1 MGFLFHCGFTERGL
15 NWAMADNQ
23 EQSSY
28 IDSSVNTVV
37 EKPSE
42 LSAQAHVEDASE
54 RDPPH
59 QYRHRSENVPPYPH
73 GLFRRQRT
81 LYDLF
86 GGGKAADVI
95 LWKKWTI
102 SAGILVGSTVTWALF
117 EWSGYRP
124 LSLIANVLLLLVA
137 IFFIWAKAAGILKRP
152 PPPLPGLVL
161 SEEMV
166 NSTAAS
172 VRLRINHTLVAAHDI
187 ALGKDFS
194 LFAKVVVCLW
204 LFSVVSSRFDLIT
217 LVYII
222 VLAVITIP
230 ALYNNYGDHVDRH
243 ALSVEQEFK
252 KHYKKFDES
261 VIRRILPFISGEK
274 SIDSKEKKKM

>member
-1 MGFLFHCGFTERGL
+1 
-15 NWAMADNQ
+15 MADNK
-23 EQSSY
+23 EQSSK
-28 IDSSVNTVV
+28 IDSTVNTVV
-37 EKPSE
+37 DKSSE
-42 LSAQAHVEDASE
+42 LSASTHVEDASE
-54 RDPPH
+54 HAPPH
-59 QYRHRSENVPPYPH
+59 LHRHGVENAPPHPH
-73 GLFRRQRT
+73 RLFHRQRS
-81 LYDLF
+81 LYELF

-102 SAGILVGSTVTWALF
+102 SAGIVVGSTGTWVLF

-124 LSLIANVLLLLVA
+124 LSLIADVLLLLIA
-137 IFFIWAKAAGILKRP
+137 ILFIWAKTAGILKRP
-152 PPPLPGLVL
+152 PPPLPGLEL

-172 VRLRINHTLVAAHDI
+172 VRLRINHTLAAAHDI

-204 LFSVVSSRFDLIT
+204 LFSVVSSWFDLIT

-222 VLAVITIP
+222 VLAVITVP
-230 ALYNNYGDHVDRH
+230 ALYNNYEDHVDRH
-243 ALSVEQEFK
+243 ASIVEQEFI

-261 VIRRILPFISGEK
+261 VIRRILGFLSREK
-274 SIDSKEKKKM
+274 EH

>member
-1 MGFLFHCGFTERGL
+1 
-15 NWAMADNQ
+15 MADNQ

-59 QYRHRSENVPPYPH
+59 QYRHGSENVPPYPH
-73 GLFRRQRT
+73 GLFRRQKT

-172 VRLRINHTLVAAHDI
+172 VRLRINHTLAAAHDI

-204 LFSVVSSRFDLIT
+204 LFSVVSSWFDLIT

-222 VLAVITIP
+222 VLVVITIP

-243 ALSVEQEFK
+243 ALIVEQEFK

-261 VIRRILPFISGEK
+261 VIRRILPFLSGEK
-274 SIDSKEKKKM
+274 SIDSKEKKRM